1 MSLIWITFERI
12 RGVLLAALCVLVL
25 VTDAEAADDTISL
38 NLRDV
43 SIAEAMEMISRKQ
56 RLNILLGDSVKGK
69 VSLNLY
75 SVSVEEAIR
84 SIADAAGYAV
94 EQRRGSWFIME
105 HSNVGQY
112 SSGDLTQAER
122 FYINYADPVQIGE
135 MLQPHL
141 SRYGKM
147 TVIPE
152 RNMLIITDKQEFL
165 DRAAELIQFVDTQPQ
180 QVLIEAQILE
190 VTLSDEDSYG
200 IDWAKLFSSD
210 GGEGRVAGRGLS
222 GVGGSGASGFLFEL
236 LTPNV
241 DLTLTALNED
251 GRVRTLSTP
260 KLLALDNQEASVII
274 GDRRGYAVT
283 TTINQV
289 TTESIEFLES
299 GVILRVTPHIDADGR
314 VLMEIHPEVSTGS
327 VDANGIPS
335 QATTEVET
343 SLLVD
348 DGQTVFIG
356 GLMKHTANESYQR
369 VPLLG
374 RTPVLRRL
382 FTNRERTNVNTETIV
397 LIKPQV
403 VTHKNDFSNAP
414 ARRYDHERLDVQGE
428 VDKIEAVIENE
439 KALPKVLPFLEP
451 PRATGAAMDYQG
463 TGYQGLDNQRT
474 APEVSHPDEKTV
486 STTDSTGFVA
496 VEPLELINDSEASV
510 IPDSFPTLDFPDH
523 YYTVQLMA
531 MADRGTMNDYLSEHG
546 INGLSTVEVFSGGR
560 SRVALLLG
568 FFDSREAA
576 EEASRHVPDAL
587 SGVTPWVRS
596 LASIKREQQQLAA
609 LHKPG
614 PAIELVSIAD

>member
-1 MSLIWITFERI
+1 MFQTVRRFAH
-12 RGVLLAALCVLVL
+12 LLVVLVGL
-25 VTDAEAADDTISL
+25 VISCGSQLAVAADDTISL

-56 RLNILLGDSVKGK
+56 RMNILLGEGVAGK

-75 SVSVEEAIR
+75 NVSVEDAIH

-94 EQRRGSWFIME
+94 EQRRGSWFIMN
-105 HSNVGQY
+105 HGAVGQY
-112 SSGDLTQAER
+112 SNGDLTRSER
-122 FYINYADPVQIGE
+122 FSISYADPEQIGE
-135 MLQPHL
+135 MLRPHM
-141 SRYGKM
+141 SQYGKM

-152 RNMLIITDKQEFL
+152 RNLLIITDKEEFL
-165 DRAAELIQFVDTQPQ
+165 ERAAELIRYVDTQPQ

-200 IDWAKLFSSD
+200 IDWAKLFLSD
-210 GGEGRVAGRGLS
+210 GGQGSVGTQNLS
-222 GVGGSGASGFLFEL
+222 GAGGSGGAGLLFEL

-274 GDRRGYAVT
+274 GDRRGYQVT

-299 GVILRVTPHIDADGR
+299 GVILRVTPHIDSDGR

-335 QATTEVET
+335 QTTTEVET

-356 GLMKHTANESYQR
+356 GLMRHTANESYQR
-369 VPLLG
+369 VPILG
-374 RTPVLRRL
+374 RTPLLRRL
-382 FTNRERTNVNTETIV
+382 FTNRERVNVNTETIV
-397 LIKPQV
+397 LIRPQI
-403 VTHKNDFSNAP
+403 VTNADSFSREP
-414 ARRYDHERLDVQGE
+414 VRRYQEELLDVQG
-428 VDKIEAVIENE
+428 DRDTIERRVEEE
-439 KALPKVLPFLEP
+439 KALPSLFRKPVASELSDTSPAVDTWDV
-451 PRATGAAMDYQG
+451 PRGGDLTTGA
-463 TGYQGLDNQRT
+463 
-474 APEVSHPDEKTV
+474 
-486 STTDSTGFVA
+486 
-496 VEPLELINDSEASV
+496 LEAV
-510 IPDSFPTLDFPDH
+510 IPALEFPEG

-531 MADRGTMNDYLSEHG
+531 MSDQSAMDEYLRETG
-546 INGLSTVEVFSGGR
+546 INGLSTVEVFSGGK

-568 FFDSREAA
+568 FFDSKAAA
-576 EEASRHVPDAL
+576 EEAARYVPQAL
-587 SGVTPWVRS
+587 AEVTPWVRS
-596 LASIKREQQQLAA
+596 VASIKAEQQLA
-609 LHKPG
+609 G
-614 PAIELVSIAD
+614 Y